1 MDRYYRD
8 DHTGRGAVMGTENND
23 CPICGIPLDDNH
35 FYPSS
40 FPGIDD
46 PICCNCDEN
55 LSLMFTNFEK
65 GPGDEGFIVPDN
77 SVRLKQITGRSY
89 LENRLIFL
97 LHCLKKRQFSGDL
110 PGDKSIERLKAEV
123 EKVYRAIEEGKD

>member
-1 MDRYYRD
+1 
-8 DHTGRGAVMGTENND
+8 MGTKKVY

-35 FYPSS
+35 FSPS
-40 FPGIDD
+40 FFHGIDD

-65 GPGDEGFIVPDN
+65 GPGDEGYIVPDN
-77 SVRLKQITGRSY
+77 SGRLEQITGRSY

-97 LHCLKKRQFSGDL
+97 MHCLKERQISGDS
-110 PGDKSIERLKAEV
+110 PGDKDIEGLKAEI
-123 EKVYRAIEEGKD
+123 EKVHLAIEEGKD